1 MRPLA
6 LRTAFTVPARVF
18 HGLALACGLLWL
30 PATASAQRIVRDP
43 EQVVSVSKGASV
55 LMVNQAPIQRFSVG
69 DPNVAQAVVVSPTEI
84 LVNGK
89 TLGTTSLVLWDA
101 GGTPK
106 LYSVEVTADAPGL
119 ERYLQALMPAE
130 SIAVSASGNSVTLSG
145 NVKDP
150 NSVGRA
156 IEVARSTGAVIV
168 DNMVA
173 PSAVQVLLQVRFAE
187 ISRTRLQGVR
197 RGVQRPQHRRAAR
210 RSQLGREY
218 GIRGAD
224 PGTGVLC
231 PAPTSR
237 RSSAPPRAG
246 AVPQPGRAESP
257 HRSRQGSVLP
267 GRRRVPVPDHPVGQ
281 RNGGITIVF
290 KDFGIKL
297 RFTPTITRSGAIR
310 LKLAPE
316 VSSLDFANGLVISGF
331 EIPTHPDPAGRD
343 RGRAPGRAAPGHRG
357 ADGQQHRQQRHQDSR
372 SWATFRSWGSSSGPP
387 THSSAGPSSWF
398 WCRPRLVQ
406 ATETATPLPTDEP
419 KAWEWDGSIGAPKTG
434 PPAAAVDDAW
444 KRASAGG
451 RMLQR
456 AVGRRRG
463 AEP

>member
-1 MRPLA
+1 MTPLA
-6 LRTAFTVPARVF
+6 LRTAFIVPARFF

-30 PATASAQRIVRDP
+30 PATVSAQRIVRDP

-55 LMVNQAPIQRFSVG
+55 LMVNQAAIQRFSVG

-101 GGTPK
+101 SSTPH

-130 SIAVSASGNSVTLSG
+130 SISVSASGNSVTLSG

-187 ISRTRLQGVR
+187 ISRSAAKEFDAAFNARNTDEL
-197 RGVQRPQHRRAAR
+197 RGNLNWEGNTVSEGLIRALVSSPGANIEAIINASKSR
-210 RSQLGREY
+210 GQFRSLAEPNLLTV
-218 GIRGAD
+218 
-224 PGTGVLC
+224 PGKEAYFL
-231 PAPTSR
+231 
-237 RSSAPPRAG
+237 AG
-246 AVPQPGRAESP
+246 GEFPF
-257 HRSRQGSVLP
+257 
-267 GRRRVPVPDHPVGQ
+267 PVIQSGNQ
-281 RNGGITIVF
+281 TGGITIVF

-316 VSSLDFANGLVISGF
+316 VSSLDFANGLVIQGF
-331 EIPTHPDPAGRD
+331 EIPSILTRRAETEVELREGQHLAIAGLMD
-343 RGRAPGRAAPGHRG
+343 NNTVNNVTKIPILGDIPIL
-357 ADGQQHRQQRHQDSR
+357 GQFFRSTDAQQRRTELLVLVS
-372 SWATFRSWGSSSGPP
+372 
-387 THSSAGPSSWF
+387 
-398 WCRPRLVQ
+398 PRLVQ
-406 ATETATPLPTDEP
+406 ATETAAPLPTDEP

-434 PPAAAVDDAW
+434 PPA
-444 KRASAGG
+444 
-451 RMLQR
+451 QQ
-456 AVGRRRG
+456 
-463 AEP
+463 

>member
-1 MRPLA
+1 VIPLA
-6 LRTAFTVPARVF
+6 LRTAFIVPARFF

-30 PATASAQRIVRDP
+30 PATVSAQRIVRDP

-55 LMVNQAPIQRFSVG
+55 LMVNQAAIQRFSVG

-101 GGTPK
+101 GSTPH

-130 SIAVSASGNSVTLSG
+130 SISVSASGNSVTLSG

-187 ISRTRLQGVR
+187 ISRSAAKEFDAAFNARNTDEL
-197 RGVQRPQHRRAAR
+197 RGNLNWEGNTVSEGLIRALVSSPGANIEAIINASKSR
-210 RSQLGREY
+210 GQFRSLAEPNLLTV
-218 GIRGAD
+218 
-224 PGTGVLC
+224 PGKEAYFL
-231 PAPTSR
+231 
-237 RSSAPPRAG
+237 AG
-246 AVPQPGRAESP
+246 GEFPF
-257 HRSRQGSVLP
+257 
-267 GRRRVPVPDHPVGQ
+267 PVIQSGNQ
-281 RNGGITIVF
+281 TGGITIVF

-316 VSSLDFANGLVISGF
+316 VSSLDFANGLVIQGF
-331 EIPTHPDPAGRD
+331 EIPSILTRRAETEVELREGQHLAIAGLMD
-343 RGRAPGRAAPGHRG
+343 NNTVNNVTKIPILGDIPIL
-357 ADGQQHRQQRHQDSR
+357 GQFFRSTDAQQRRTELLVLVS
-372 SWATFRSWGSSSGPP
+372 
-387 THSSAGPSSWF
+387 
-398 WCRPRLVQ
+398 PRLVQ
-406 ATETATPLPTDEP
+406 ATETAAPLPTDEP
-419 KAWEWDGSIGAPKTG
+419 KTWEWDGSIGAPKTG
-434 PPAAAVDDAW
+434 PPA
-444 KRASAGG
+444 
-451 RMLQR
+451 QQ
-456 AVGRRRG
+456 
-463 AEP
+463 

>member
-6 LRTAFTVPARVF
+6 LRTAFTAPARVF

-55 LMVNQAPIQRFSVG
+55 LMVNQAPIQRFSLG

-89 TLGTTSLVLWDA
+89 ALGTTSLVLWDA
-101 GGTPK
+101 GSTPH

-187 ISRTRLQGVR
+187 ISRTAGKEFDAAFNARNTDEL
-197 RGVQRPQHRRAAR
+197 RGDLSWEGNTISDGLIRALVSSPGANIEAIINATKSR
-210 RSQLGREY
+210 GQFRSLAEPNLLTG
-218 GIRGAD
+218 
-224 PGTGVLC
+224 PGKEAYFLAGGEF
-231 PAPTSR
+231 PFPTIQ
-237 RSSAPPRAG
+237 AG
-246 AVPQPGRAESP
+246 NAT
-257 HRSRQGSVLP
+257 
-267 GRRRVPVPDHPVGQ
+267 
-281 RNGGITIVF
+281 GGITIVF

-331 EIPTHPDPAGRD
+331 EIPTILTRRAETEVELREGQHLAIAGLMD
-343 RGRAPGRAAPGHRG
+343 NNTVNNVTKIPILGDIPIL
-357 ADGQQHRQQRHQDSR
+357 GQFFRSTDAQQRRTELLVLVS
-372 SWATFRSWGSSSGPP
+372 
-387 THSSAGPSSWF
+387 
-398 WCRPRLVQ
+398 PRLVQ

-434 PPAAAVDDAW
+434 PPA
-444 KRASAGG
+444 
-451 RMLQR
+451 QQ
-456 AVGRRRG
+456 
-463 AEP
+463 